1 MLDYVSIQVSGG
13 QLDLSNKYVSKLP
26 VLNLEEV
33 WLVDLTRLIQM
44 GIAIS
49 EGRVERWADVD
60 EIVFSI
66 MNG

>member
-1 MLDYVSIQVSGG
+1 M
-13 QLDLSNKYVSKLP
+13 SNKYVSKLP